1 MKWLVLMICTSL
13 ISALL
18 AIGIYRAFDEPR
30 SLLMS
35 QTQPSYLAG
44 LSDQMA
50 SRPSGPAY
58 ASSAPTDFILA
69 ADKVTPAVVNI
80 RSVNKSEY
88 RFLGF
93 DEESSTGSGVILSS
107 DGYIVTNHHVIAEGN
122 RIEVTLNDQREYI
135 ATLVGTDPSTD
146 IAVIHIETNGL
157 PYVDFANSDSLRV
170 GEWVVAVGNPFN
182 LESTV
187 TAGIVSAKGRSINI
201 LDDVYRVES
210 FIQTDAVIN
219 PGNSGG
225 ALVNTRGDLIG
236 INTAII
242 TKSGKYE
249 GYSFAV
255 PSNLVLKVVGDL
267 QEFGT
272 VQRGILGIN
281 VDNIDQKQAKEVGLL
296 PGQGVMI
303 TRVNAGSAA
312 YEGGLR
318 RGDVIL
324 TIEGSRIQSVPELQE
339 QVARARPGQT
349 LAIQYSRN
357 GNTRQTKV
365 VLQQIKTVALTLDPR
380 ADALYQETGMGIRE
394 LQVNEARKFGSQG
407 VIVQTIDPGSK
418 ADQVNMEPQFIIRKI
433 NGKTVRD
440 MVHCLELMDTSGK
453 MTLEGQYANYPG
465 EFKYIFL
472 R

>member
-1 MKWLVLMICTSL
+1 MKWLILMICTSL

-18 AIGIYRAFDEPR
+18 AVGIYRACEEPR
-30 SLLMS
+30 SILMT
-35 QTQPSYLAG
+35 QTPSSYSTGFQEKPEFIPA
-44 LSDQMA
+44 
-50 SRPSGPAY
+50 GPAY
-58 ASSAPTDFILA
+58 PASAPTNFIRA
-69 ADKVTPAVVNI
+69 AEKVTPAVVNI
-80 RSVNKSEY
+80 RSIKKSEY

-93 DEESSTGSGVILSS
+93 DEESSSGSGVILSP
-107 DGYIVTNHHVIAEGN
+107 DGYIVTNHHVIAEGD

-146 IAVIHIETNGL
+146 IAVIHIETKGL
-157 PYVDFANSDSLRV
+157 PYVDFANSDSLQV

-242 TKSGKYE
+242 TKTGKYE

-281 VDNIDQKQAKEVGLL
+281 VDNIDQRQAKEAGLR
-296 PGQGVMI
+296 PGQGVLI
-303 TRVNAGSAA
+303 TRVNSGSAA

-324 TIEGSRIQSVPELQE
+324 SIEGNLTRSVPELQE

-349 LAIQYSRN
+349 LAIKYSRD
-357 GNTRQTKV
+357 GTTRQTRV
-365 VLQQIKTVALTLDPR
+365 TLQQIKTVALTLDPR
-380 ADALYQETGMGIRE
+380 ADALFQETGMGIRE
-394 LQVNEARKFGSQG
+394 LQVNEVRKFGSNG
-407 VIVQTIDPGSK
+407 VIVQTIEPASK
-418 ADQVNMEPQFIIRKI
+418 ADQVNMEPEFIIRKI
-433 NGKTVRD
+433 NGKKVRD
-440 MVHCLELMDTSGK
+440 LMHCLELMDTTGK

>member
-1 MKWLVLMICTSL
+1 MICTSL

-18 AIGIYRAFDEPR
+18 AIGIYRMLDKPESILVSNTSPAYYTELSDHTF
-30 SLLMS
+30 
-35 QTQPSYLAG
+35 QPLAG
-44 LSDQMA
+44 
-50 SRPSGPAY
+50 PPYPA
-58 ASSAPTDFILA
+58 SAPTDFILA

-80 RSVNKSEY
+80 RSTKKSEY

-93 DEESSTGSGVILSS
+93 DEESSTGSGVILSE
-107 DGYIVTNHHVIAEGN
+107 DGYIVTNHHVIAGGN
-122 RIEVTLNDQREYI
+122 RIEVTLNDQREYV
-135 ATLVGTDPSTD
+135 ATLIGTDPSTD
-146 IAVIHIETNGL
+146 IAVIRIEATGL
-157 PYVDFANSDSLRV
+157 SYVDFANSDSLRV

-255 PSNLVLKVVGDL
+255 PSNLVRKVVGDL
-267 QEFGT
+267 REFGT
-272 VQRGILGIN
+272 AQRGILGIN
-281 VDNIDQKQAKEVGLL
+281 VDNLNQDQAKASGIR
-296 PGQGVMI
+296 PGQGVLI
-303 TRVNAGSAA
+303 TRVNPGSAA

-324 TIEGSRIQSVPELQE
+324 SIEGNRINSVPELQE
-339 QVARARPGQT
+339 QVARARPGQKLSIKYVHDGVNKQT
-349 LAIQYSRN
+349 LV
-357 GNTRQTKV
+357 T
-365 VLQQIKTVALTLDPR
+365 LQEIKNLAAAVDPR
-380 ADALYQETGMGIRE
+380 ANSLYQDTGMGIRE
-394 LQVNEARKFGSQG
+394 LGATESRKYGRGG
-407 VIVQTIDPGSK
+407 VIVQAIEPGSK
-418 ADQVNMEPQFIIRKI
+418 SDQVNMEPEFIIKKI
-433 NGKTVRD
+433 NGRRVEN
-440 MVHCLELMDTSGK
+440 VAHCLDLMEETGK
-453 MTLEGQYANYPG
+453 LTLEGQYTNYPG